1 MKYTPKELEDNVN
14 ISPTSL
20 IREFFFLIGS
30 VLTITLIVYV
40 ALGFAVDLIVP
51 RLSPEL
57 EQRLG
62 SIYGSIYTGTEEA
75 GAEKRLQQVLDSLS
89 SVQPENKGWQYRV
102 HLVQDKRIN
111 ALALPGGNIV
121 LYSGLLDEVESENEL
136 AFVLAHELG
145 HFAHRD
151 HLRGLG
157 RRLILLAMVTSVFGQ
172 DSSISEFM
180 GNSLLDVEM
189 RFSQGQEK
197 MADLW
202 AVDLLNR
209 KYGHAGGAVDFLD
222 RIARKEKNGRL
233 AYFFSTH
240 PYPLN
245 RVKALQKYI
254 MIKGYQVKEKTPID
268 GPLKHKLQ

>member
-75 GAEKRLQQVLDSLS
+75 GDEKRLQQVLDSLS

>member
-75 GAEKRLQQVLDSLS
+75 GDEKRLQQVLDSLS

-180 GNSLLDVEM
+180 SNSLLDVEM

>member
-1 MKYTPKELEDNVN
+1 MKYTPRELEGNVN
-14 ISPTSL
+14 ISRTSL
-20 IREFFFLIGS
+20 IREFFFLLGS
-30 VLTITLIVYV
+30 VLTLTLVVYV
-40 ALGFAVDLIVP
+40 ALGLAVDLIVP
-51 RLSPEL
+51 GLSPEF

-62 SIYGSIYTGTEEA
+62 SLYGSTYTGTEET

-111 ALALPGGNIV
+111 TLALPGGHIV
-121 LYSGLLDEVESENEL
+121 VYSGLLDEVESENEL

-157 RRLILLAMVTSVFGQ
+157 RRLVLLAMVAPVFGQ
-172 DSSISEFM
+172 DSSISKFM
-180 GNSLLDVEM
+180 SNSLLDVEM

-233 AYFFSTH
+233 AYLFSTH

-254 MIKGYQVKEKTPID
+254 MIRGYQVKEKIPLD
-268 GPLKHKLQ
+268 GSLRRKSQ